1 MKTTL
6 TEFNLNNEVRKN
18 EQRTVRINTE
28 LIRERKN
35 TLETDKELEKA
46 EAILECQ
53 KEVYFDKLD
62 TVNIK
67 YWIGWRQYFA
77 TVPKIGKQYFLRFEK
92 MTKSRGYSSITEIE
106 EITEKMSNEMLAD
119 SYYY

>member
-1 MKTTL
+1 MKTNL
-6 TEFNLNNEVRKN
+6 KEFNLNNEVRKD

-35 TLETDKELEKA
+35 TLETDKELEKS
-46 EAILECQ
+46 ESILECQ
-53 KEVYFDKLD
+53 KEVYFDKLE

-67 YWIGWRQYFA
+67 YWIGYRQYFA
-77 TVPKIGKQYFLRFEK
+77 EVIKIGKQYFLRYEK
-92 MTKSRGYSSITEIE
+92 MTKSRGYRSIQEIE
-106 EITEKMSNEMLAD
+106 EITEKMNNEMLAD